1 MNGNVVLAHAESDN
15 PRLALAS
22 AAQAKPNNV
31 RRRGATACVMHDLLI
46 RIKNGQTPAGRVSAS
61 SCVSHANACAC
72 DAPHICG
79 CGCKPEQ
86 QAGRSGRPKMRQRAC
101 SSSCTQRTPAGLP
114 FGMPGIGLV
123 IDGAM
128 QQAPQPGR
136 HACSGTWD
144 ELLLTPETFT
154 AMARE

>member
-1 MNGNVVLAHAESDN
+1 
-15 PRLALAS
+15 
-22 AAQAKPNNV
+22 
-31 RRRGATACVMHDLLI
+31 
-46 RIKNGQTPAGRVSAS
+46 
-61 SCVSHANACAC
+61 
-72 DAPHICG
+72 
-79 CGCKPEQ
+79 
-86 QAGRSGRPKMRQRAC
+86 
-101 SSSCTQRTPAGLP
+101 
-114 FGMPGIGLV
+114 MPGIGLV